1 MTIVRDVPGGITRGC
16 GLLLVASLTACSV
29 GPPAPARLDPAN
41 DTCAHCRMAVSDKR
55 FAAQIAR
62 RGEEPIFFDDI
73 GCLRDYLRESR
84 PNGDAVAFVAD
95 HRTGEWVAGGRAVYS
110 RRPSLATPM
119 ASGLVAHADSASRD
133 RDPEAAG
140 AEPVPAVEIL
150 GPLARGGR

>member
-1 MTIVRDVPGGITRGC
+1 MRDRLRAIARGGGA
-16 GLLLVASLTACSV
+16 LLAASLAACAA

-41 DTCAHCRMAVSDKR
+41 DTCAHCRMAVSDRR

-73 GCLRDYLRESR
+73 GCLRDYLREAR
-84 PNGDAVAFVAD
+84 PHDDAVTFVAD
-95 HRTGEWVAGGRAVYS
+95 HRTGEWVAGGQAVYS

-119 ASGLVAHADSASRD
+119 ASGLMAHAGSASRE

-140 AEPVPAVEIL
+140 AEPVPVAAIL
-150 GPLARGGR
+150 GPLAPDAGR